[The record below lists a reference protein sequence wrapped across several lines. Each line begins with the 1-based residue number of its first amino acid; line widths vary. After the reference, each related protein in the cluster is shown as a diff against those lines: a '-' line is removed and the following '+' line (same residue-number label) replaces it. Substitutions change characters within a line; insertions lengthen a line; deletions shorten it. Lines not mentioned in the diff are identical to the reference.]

1 MATLTAPTGIVYAF
15 DEVLF
20 QITGATQVCV
30 ITISGI
36 NVSISP
42 VSGKATF
49 NASGILIK
57 LFSQKNLLNGETQ
70 KVVSW
75 SAKEGE
81 TVLSSGSF
89 TAVYGSN
96 QTITLIS
103 ETGKT
108 LNLRWI
114 DRSGTIQTTTLNI
127 HTEETGLDD
136 IQTAN
141 VDGIKMVTFST
152 KNKKITAYA
161 ASVDLDTFN
170 LYAHIQDSY
179 VISVE
184 TSSGWL
190 SVEVDAKKYKNTFK
204 PYQDFDI
211 TIKLPSKQ

>member
-1 MATLTAPTGIVYAF
+1 MATLTSPTGIVYAF
-15 DEVLF
+15 DEVIF
-20 QITGATQVCV
+20 QIAGATQVCV
-30 ITISGI
+30 ITIAGI

-42 VSGKATF
+42 VSGRATF

-57 LFSQKNLLNGETQ
+57 LFSQKNLLSGETQ
-70 KVVSW
+70 KVISW

-152 KNKKITAYA
+152 KNRKITAYA
-161 ASVDLDTFN
+161 ASVDLDTFS

-179 VISVE
+179 MISVE

-190 SVEVDAKKYKNTFK
+190 SVEVEAKKHKNTFR